1 MSSNR
6 VYTYI
11 RRILQNSKLNRENS
25 IKNKIN
31 YNVANAKNRTV
42 TNSNMITKRHIS
54 TSTFKQENR
63 SKCGGNGG
71 GKPNGYLGLIA
82 LAIGFY
88 AATGR
93 FNDKKK

>member
-11 RRILQNSKLNRENS
+11 RRILQNSKLNRVNS

-31 YNVANAKNRTV
+31 YNLANAKNRTV

-54 TSTFKQENR
+54 TSTFKPENH
-63 SKCGGNGG
+63 SKGGGNGG
-71 GKPNGYLGLIA
+71 NPNGYLGLIA